1 MKYALIDTANTFFR
15 ARHIASRNSDT
26 WEKIGMAL
34 HLTLA
39 SCNQIVRKFGIDHV
53 VFCLEGRS
61 WRKDYYEPYK
71 KNRVVDTQVQTQAE
85 KEDTS
90 SNIVRSPMVGTA
102 YLSPEPGAKP
112 FVSVGN
118 KVKKGDTILI
128 IEAMKTMNHIQST
141 VDGEVIEIL
150 INDGEAVEF
159 EQALA
164 KIK

>member
-1 MKYALIDTANTFFR
+1 MKIDKDLIKQLSDSLNEFNLTELEYSDGKTSIKVGKGSKAIAASPSAETATKP
-15 ARHIASRNSDT
+15 IA
-26 WEKIGMAL
+26 
-34 HLTLA
+34 
-39 SCNQIVRKFGIDHV
+39 Q
-53 VFCLEGRS
+53 
-61 WRKDYYEPYK
+61 
-71 KNRVVDTQVQTQAE
+71 Q
-85 KEDTS
+85 EDNS
-90 SNIVRSPMVGTA
+90 SNIIRSPMVGTA

-141 VDGEVIEIL
+141 VDGEVKEIL

-159 EQALA
+159 DQVLA

>member
-1 MKYALIDTANTFFR
+1 MKIDKDLIKQLSESLNEF
-15 ARHIASRNSDT
+15 
-26 WEKIGMAL
+26 
-34 HLTLA
+34 HLTE
-39 SCNQIVRKFGIDHV
+39 
-53 VFCLEGRS
+53 LEYSDGKTTIKVGKGS
-61 WRKDYYEPYK
+61 KAITTTSPTTESSVK
-71 KNRVVDTQVQTQAE
+71 TQAE

>member
-1 MKYALIDTANTFFR
+1 MKIDKDLIKQLSESLNEFHLTELEY
-15 ARHIASRNSDT
+15 SDGKT
-26 WEKIGMAL
+26 TIKIGKGSKAI
-34 HLTLA
+34 TA
-39 SCNQIVRKFGIDHV
+39 TSPTTESSVK
-53 VFCLEGRS
+53 
-61 WRKDYYEPYK
+61 
-71 KNRVVDTQVQTQAE
+71 TQAQ

-90 SNIVRSPMVGTA
+90 SNIIRSPMVGTA

-118 KVKKGDTILI
+118 TVKKGDTILI

-141 VDGEVIEIL
+141 ADGEVIEIL

>member
-1 MKYALIDTANTFFR
+1 MKIDKDLIKQLSDSLNEFNLTELEYSDGKTSIKVGKGSKA
-15 ARHIASRNSDT
+15 IA
-26 WEKIGMAL
+26 
-34 HLTLA
+34 A
-39 SCNQIVRKFGIDHV
+39 SLSTETPVKPIAQ
-53 VFCLEGRS
+53 
-61 WRKDYYEPYK
+61 
-71 KNRVVDTQVQTQAE
+71 Q
-85 KEDTS
+85 EDNS
-90 SNIVRSPMVGTA
+90 SNIIRSPMVGTA

-141 VDGEVIEIL
+141 FDGEVKEIL

-159 EQALA
+159 DQALA

>member
-1 MKYALIDTANTFFR
+1 MKIDKDLIKQLSESLNEF
-15 ARHIASRNSDT
+15 
-26 WEKIGMAL
+26 
-34 HLTLA
+34 HLTE
-39 SCNQIVRKFGIDHV
+39 
-53 VFCLEGRS
+53 LEYSDGKTTIKVGKGS
-61 WRKDYYEPYK
+61 KAITTTSPTTESSVK
-71 KNRVVDTQVQTQAE
+71 TQAQ

-141 VDGEVIEIL
+141 VDGELIEIL

>member
-1 MKYALIDTANTFFR
+1 MKIDKDLIKQLSESLNEF
-15 ARHIASRNSDT
+15 
-26 WEKIGMAL
+26 
-34 HLTLA
+34 HLTE
-39 SCNQIVRKFGIDHV
+39 
-53 VFCLEGRS
+53 LEYSDGKTTIKVGKGS
-61 WRKDYYEPYK
+61 KAITTTSPTTESSVK
-71 KNRVVDTQVQTQAE
+71 KHAQ

-118 KVKKGDTILI
+118 KIKKGDTILI

>member
-1 MKYALIDTANTFFR
+1 MKIDKDLIKQLSESLNEF
-15 ARHIASRNSDT
+15 
-26 WEKIGMAL
+26 
-34 HLTLA
+34 HLTE
-39 SCNQIVRKFGIDHV
+39 
-53 VFCLEGRS
+53 LEYSDGKTTIKVGKGS
-61 WRKDYYEPYK
+61 KSITTTSPTTESSAK
-71 KNRVVDTQVQTQAE
+71 TQAK

>member
-1 MKYALIDTANTFFR
+1 MKIDKDLIKQLSESLNEF
-15 ARHIASRNSDT
+15 
-26 WEKIGMAL
+26 
-34 HLTLA
+34 HLTE
-39 SCNQIVRKFGIDHV
+39 
-53 VFCLEGRS
+53 LEYSDGKTTIKVGKGS
-61 WRKDYYEPYK
+61 KAITTISPTTESSVK
-71 KNRVVDTQVQTQAE
+71 TQAQ

>member
-1 MKYALIDTANTFFR
+1 MKIDKDLIKQLSESLNEF
-15 ARHIASRNSDT
+15 
-26 WEKIGMAL
+26 
-34 HLTLA
+34 HLTE
-39 SCNQIVRKFGIDHV
+39 
-53 VFCLEGRS
+53 LEYSDGKTTIKVGKGS
-61 WRKDYYEPYK
+61 KAITTTSPTTESSVK
-71 KNRVVDTQVQTQAE
+71 TQAQ

>member
-1 MKYALIDTANTFFR
+1 MKIDKDLIKQLSESLNEF
-15 ARHIASRNSDT
+15 
-26 WEKIGMAL
+26 
-34 HLTLA
+34 HLTE
-39 SCNQIVRKFGIDHV
+39 
-53 VFCLEGRS
+53 LEYSDGKTTIKVGKGS
-61 WRKDYYEPYK
+61 KTITATSPTTESSVK
-71 KNRVVDTQVQTQAE
+71 TQAQ

-141 VDGEVIEIL
+141 VDGEVLEIL

-159 EQALA
+159 DQALA

>member
-1 MKYALIDTANTFFR
+1 MKIDKDLIKQLSESLDEF
-15 ARHIASRNSDT
+15 
-26 WEKIGMAL
+26 
-34 HLTLA
+34 HLTE
-39 SCNQIVRKFGIDHV
+39 
-53 VFCLEGRS
+53 LEYSDGKTTIKVGKGS
-61 WRKDYYEPYK
+61 KAITTTSPTTESSVK
-71 KNRVVDTQVQTQAE
+71 TQAQ

>member
-1 MKYALIDTANTFFR
+1 MKIDKDLIKQLSESLNEF
-15 ARHIASRNSDT
+15 
-26 WEKIGMAL
+26 
-34 HLTLA
+34 HLTE
-39 SCNQIVRKFGIDHV
+39 
-53 VFCLEGRS
+53 LEYSDGKTTIKVGKGS
-61 WRKDYYEPYK
+61 KAITTTSTTSESSIK
-71 KNRVVDTQVQTQAE
+71 TQAQ

-90 SNIVRSPMVGTA
+90 SNIIRSPMVGTA

-141 VDGEVIEIL
+141 VDGEVLEIL

>member
-1 MKYALIDTANTFFR
+1 MKIDKDLIKQLSESLNEF
-15 ARHIASRNSDT
+15 
-26 WEKIGMAL
+26 
-34 HLTLA
+34 HLTE
-39 SCNQIVRKFGIDHV
+39 
-53 VFCLEGRS
+53 LEYSDGKTTIKVGKGS
-61 WRKDYYEPYK
+61 KTITATSPTTESLVK
-71 KNRVVDTQVQTQAE
+71 TQAQ
-85 KEDTS
+85 KEDAS

>member
-1 MKYALIDTANTFFR
+1 MKIDKDLIKQLSESLNEF
-15 ARHIASRNSDT
+15 
-26 WEKIGMAL
+26 
-34 HLTLA
+34 HLTE
-39 SCNQIVRKFGIDHV
+39 
-53 VFCLEGRS
+53 LEYSDGKTTIKVGKGS
-61 WRKDYYEPYK
+61 KTITATSPTTESSVK
-71 KNRVVDTQVQTQAE
+71 KQAQ
-85 KEDTS
+85 KEDSS

-141 VDGEVIEIL
+141 VDGEVLEIL

-159 EQALA
+159 DQALA

>member
-1 MKYALIDTANTFFR
+1 MKIDKDLIKQLSESLNEF
-15 ARHIASRNSDT
+15 
-26 WEKIGMAL
+26 
-34 HLTLA
+34 HLTE
-39 SCNQIVRKFGIDHV
+39 
-53 VFCLEGRS
+53 LEYSDGKTTIKVGKGS
-61 WRKDYYEPYK
+61 KAITTTSPTTESSIK
-71 KNRVVDTQVQTQAE
+71 TQVQ

>member
-1 MKYALIDTANTFFR
+1 MKIDKDLIKQLSESLNEF
-15 ARHIASRNSDT
+15 
-26 WEKIGMAL
+26 
-34 HLTLA
+34 HLTE
-39 SCNQIVRKFGIDHV
+39 
-53 VFCLEGRS
+53 LEYSDGKTTIKVGKGS
-61 WRKDYYEPYK
+61 KAITTTSPTTESSIK
-71 KNRVVDTQVQTQAE
+71 TQAQ

-90 SNIVRSPMVGTA
+90 SNIIRSPMVGTA

>member
-1 MKYALIDTANTFFR
+1 MKIDKDLIKQLSDSLNEFNLTELEYSDGKTSIKVGKGSKAIAASHSAETTIKPVAPQEDNSS
-15 ARHIASRNSDT
+15 HI
-26 WEKIGMAL
+26 I
-34 HLTLA
+34 
-39 SCNQIVRKFGIDHV
+39 
-53 VFCLEGRS
+53 
-61 WRKDYYEPYK
+61 
-71 KNRVVDTQVQTQAE
+71 
-85 KEDTS
+85 
-90 SNIVRSPMVGTA
+90 RSPMVGTA

-141 VDGEVIEIL
+141 LDGEIKEIL

-159 EQALA
+159 DQALA

>member
-1 MKYALIDTANTFFR
+1 MKIDKDLIKQL
-15 ARHIASRNSDT
+15 SDSLN
-26 WEKIGMAL
+26 EF
-34 HLTLA
+34 HLTE
-39 SCNQIVRKFGIDHV
+39 
-53 VFCLEGRS
+53 LEYSDGKITIKVGKGS
-61 WRKDYYEPYK
+61 KAITTTSITTDSSVK
-71 KNRVVDTQVQTQAE
+71 TQAQ

>member
-1 MKYALIDTANTFFR
+1 MKIDKDLIKQLSESLNEF
-15 ARHIASRNSDT
+15 
-26 WEKIGMAL
+26 
-34 HLTLA
+34 HLTE
-39 SCNQIVRKFGIDHV
+39 
-53 VFCLEGRS
+53 LEYSDGKTTIKVGKGS
-61 WRKDYYEPYK
+61 KTITTTSPTTESSIK
-71 KNRVVDTQVQTQAE
+71 TQAQ

>member
-1 MKYALIDTANTFFR
+1 MKIDKDLIKQLSDSLNEFNLTELEYSDGKTSIKVGKGSKA
-15 ARHIASRNSDT
+15 IAASPSAETTVKPVAPQEDNS
-26 WEKIGMAL
+26 L
-34 HLTLA
+34 
-39 SCNQIVRKFGIDHV
+39 
-53 VFCLEGRS
+53 
-61 WRKDYYEPYK
+61 
-71 KNRVVDTQVQTQAE
+71 
-85 KEDTS
+85 
-90 SNIVRSPMVGTA
+90 NIIRSPMVGTA

-141 VDGEVIEIL
+141 VDGEVKEIL

-159 EQALA
+159 DQALA

>member
-1 MKYALIDTANTFFR
+1 MKIDKDLIKQLSESLNEF
-15 ARHIASRNSDT
+15 
-26 WEKIGMAL
+26 
-34 HLTLA
+34 HLTE
-39 SCNQIVRKFGIDHV
+39 
-53 VFCLEGRS
+53 LEYSDGKTTIKVGKGS
-61 WRKDYYEPYK
+61 KAITTTSPTTDSSVK
-71 KNRVVDTQVQTQAE
+71 TQAQ

-159 EQALA
+159 DQALA

>member
-1 MKYALIDTANTFFR
+1 MKIDKDLIKQLSESLNEF
-15 ARHIASRNSDT
+15 
-26 WEKIGMAL
+26 
-34 HLTLA
+34 HLTE
-39 SCNQIVRKFGIDHV
+39 
-53 VFCLEGRS
+53 LEYSDGKTTIKVGKGS
-61 WRKDYYEPYK
+61 KAITTTSPTTESSVK
-71 KNRVVDTQVQTQAE
+71 TQAQ

-102 YLSPEPGAKP
+102 YLSPEPGAKL